1 MVSYR
6 IKIRMTEELVDMAQ
20 RLGYAPDKE
29 LELELSKMKELRN

>member
-1 MVSYR
+1 
-6 IKIRMTEELVDMAQ
+6 MTEELVDMAQ